1 MEMNESLQKQDQ
13 TLDAAVKKIEKQA
26 KDLGND
32 ELKIETSEGKSDVK
46 VYIQKFKWDDM
57 KYPRSRAL
65 NDIAT
70 QIGDKMKAIDAD
82 IKK

>member
-1 MEMNESLQKQDQ
+1 MN
-13 TLDAAVKKIEKQA
+13 I
-26 KDLGND
+26 LG
-32 ELKIETSEGKSDVK
+32 DVK
-46 VYIQKFKWDDM
+46 VYIQRFKWDDM

-82 IKK
+82 IKKQMDDF